1 MSENWVKIFSTDL
14 LYKAEIARGVLEEN
28 EIKAVVLN
36 KQDSAYVSI
45 GLFELYVNKENVLR
59 ASNLIKEIKYE

>member
-1 MSENWVKIFSTDL
+1 MSENWVKIFTTDL
-14 LYKAEIARGVLEEN
+14 LYKAEIARGVLEEH

-45 GLFELYVNKENVLR
+45 GQFELYVYQQEVLR
-59 ASNLIKEIKYE
+59 ASNLIKDIKYE